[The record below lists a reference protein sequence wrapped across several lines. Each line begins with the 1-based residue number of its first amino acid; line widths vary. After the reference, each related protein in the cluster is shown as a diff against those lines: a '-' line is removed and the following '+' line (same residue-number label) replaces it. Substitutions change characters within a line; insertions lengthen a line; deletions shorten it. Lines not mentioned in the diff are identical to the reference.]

1 MKKVCFVADRFF
13 WEEEMDDLLYQEIN
27 KISNEDHIIE
37 FYFHTCHEVFTQ
49 RAVGCIQK
57 LKEERP
63 EKQLSIV
70 AVIDPLKWGEA
81 AYNEEI
87 LFRYDQFPRGSVDR
101 IDLALAF
108 DGKCEK
114 NERRFIQHFY
124 KINRWLYHQCDDM
137 IAYYYDNLPNITLRT
152 TRSATTGKSR
162 PALHHLYL
170 PKTKDRIDILIEQL
184 PERERNAV
192 LAINSGTTYR
202 QLAEQL
208 GVSYNRAQQLTNRGD
223 LQIRRWLRQSYI

>member
-49 RAVGCIQK
+49 RAVGCIQE

-101 IDLALAF
+101 IDLAPAF
-108 DGKCEK
+108 NGKCEK

-208 GVSYNRAQQLTNRGD
+208 GVSYNRAQQLTNRGE
-223 LQIRRWLRQSYI
+223 LQIRRWLRQSS

>member
-101 IDLALAF
+101 IDLAPAF
-108 DGKCEK
+108 NGKCEK

-192 LAINSGTTYR
+192 LALNSGTTYR

-208 GVSYNRAQQLTNRGD
+208 GVSYNRAQQLTNRGE
-223 LQIRRWLRQSYI
+223 LQIRRWLRQSS

>member
-57 LKEERP
+57 LKEKRP

-101 IDLALAF
+101 IDLAPAF
-108 DGKCEK
+108 NGKCEK

-208 GVSYNRAQQLTNRGD
+208 GVSYNRAQQLTNRGE
-223 LQIRRWLRQSYI
+223 LQIRRWLRQSS

>member
-87 LFRYDQFPRGSVDR
+87 LFRYDQYPRGSVDR
-101 IDLALAF
+101 IDLAPAF
-108 DGKCEK
+108 NGKCEK

-208 GVSYNRAQQLTNRGD
+208 GVSYNRAQQLTNRGE
-223 LQIRRWLRQSYI
+223 LQIRRWLRQSS

>member
-101 IDLALAF
+101 IDLAPAF
-108 DGKCEK
+108 NGKCEK

-137 IAYYYDNLPNITLRT
+137 IAYYYDNLPNITQRT
-152 TRSATTGKSR
+152 ARSATTGKSR

-208 GVSYNRAQQLTNRGD
+208 GVSYNRAQQLTNRGE
-223 LQIRRWLRQSYI
+223 LQIRRWLRQSS

>member
-101 IDLALAF
+101 INLAPAF
-108 DGKCEK
+108 NGKCEK

-208 GVSYNRAQQLTNRGD
+208 GVSYNRAQQLTNRGE
-223 LQIRRWLRQSYI
+223 LQIRRWLRQSS

>member
-63 EKQLSIV
+63 EKQFSIV

-101 IDLALAF
+101 IDLAPAF
-108 DGKCEK
+108 NGKCEK

-208 GVSYNRAQQLTNRGD
+208 GVSYNRAQQLTNRGE
-223 LQIRRWLRQSYI
+223 LQIRRWLRQSS

>member
-49 RAVGCIQK
+49 RAVGSIKK

-101 IDLALAF
+101 IDLAPAF

-208 GVSYNRAQQLTNRGD
+208 GVSYNRAQQLTNRGE
-223 LQIRRWLRQSYI
+223 LQIRRWLRQSS

>member
-37 FYFHTCHEVFTQ
+37 LYFHTCHEVFTQ

-101 IDLALAF
+101 IDLAPAF
-108 DGKCEK
+108 NGKCEK

-208 GVSYNRAQQLTNRGD
+208 GVSYNRAQQLTNRGE
-223 LQIRRWLRQSYI
+223 LQIRRWLRQSS

>member
-101 IDLALAF
+101 IDLAPAF

-208 GVSYNRAQQLTNRGD
+208 GVSYNRAQQLTNRGE
-223 LQIRRWLRQSYI
+223 LQIRRLLRQSS

>member
-13 WEEEMDDLLYQEIN
+13 WEEEMNNLLYQEIN
-27 KISNEDHIIE
+27 KISDEDRYIE
-37 FYFHTCHEVFTQ
+37 FCFHTCHGIFSQ
-49 RAVGCIQK
+49 KAVACIQK
-57 LKEERP
+57 LRRERP
-63 EKQLSIV
+63 EKHLSII
-70 AVIDPLKWGEA
+70 AIIDPLRWGEDKF
-81 AYNEEI
+81 NEEI
-87 LFRYDQFPRGSVDR
+87 PFRHDQFPRGSVDR
-101 IDLALAF
+101 IDFAPAF

-114 NERRFIQHFY
+114 DERRFIQHFY
-124 KINRWLYHQCDDM
+124 KIDRWLYHQCDDM
-137 IAYYYDNLPNITLRT
+137 IAYYYDNLPNITQRT
-152 TRSATTGKSR
+152 ARTATSGNSR

-208 GVSYNRAQQLTNRGD
+208 GVSYNRAQQLVNRGE
-223 LQIRRWLRQSYI
+223 LQIRRWLRQSS

>member
-70 AVIDPLKWGEA
+70 AVIDQLKWGEA

-101 IDLALAF
+101 IDLAPAF
-108 DGKCEK
+108 NGKCEK

-208 GVSYNRAQQLTNRGD
+208 GVSYNRAQQLTNRGE
-223 LQIRRWLRQSYI
+223 LQIRRWLRQSS

>member
-101 IDLALAF
+101 IDLTPAF
-108 DGKCEK
+108 NGKCEK

-208 GVSYNRAQQLTNRGD
+208 GVSYNRAQQLTNRGE
-223 LQIRRWLRQSYI
+223 LQIRRWLRQSS

>member
-101 IDLALAF
+101 IDLAPAF
-108 DGKCEK
+108 NGKCEK
-114 NERRFIQHFY
+114 NERRFIQHLY

-208 GVSYNRAQQLTNRGD
+208 GVSYNRAQQLTNRGE
-223 LQIRRWLRQSYI
+223 LQIRRWLRQSS

>member
-101 IDLALAF
+101 IDLAPAF
-108 DGKCEK
+108 NGKCEK

-162 PALHHLYL
+162 PALHHLDL

-208 GVSYNRAQQLTNRGD
+208 GVSYNRAQQLTNRGE
-223 LQIRRWLRQSYI
+223 LQIRRWLRQSS

>member
-1 MKKVCFVADRFF
+1 VADRFF

-101 IDLALAF
+101 IDLAPAF

-137 IAYYYDNLPNITLRT
+137 IAYYYDNLPNITQRT
-152 TRSATTGKSR
+152 ARTATSGNSR

-170 PKTKDRIDILIEQL
+170 LKTKDRIDILIEQL

-208 GVSYNRAQQLTNRGD
+208 GVSYNRAQQLVNRGE
-223 LQIRRWLRQSYI
+223 LQIRRWLRQSS

>member
-1 MKKVCFVADRFF
+1 
-13 WEEEMDDLLYQEIN
+13 MDDLLYQEIN

-87 LFRYDQFPRGSVDR
+87 LFRYDQFPRGVLTGL
-101 IDLALAF
+101 ILLPHLTVNA
-108 DGKCEK
+108 
-114 NERRFIQHFY
+114 RRMKGASFSTFIRLTAGST
-124 KINRWLYHQCDDM
+124 INVT
-137 IAYYYDNLPNITLRT
+137 I
-152 TRSATTGKSR
+152 
-162 PALHHLYL
+162 
-170 PKTKDRIDILIEQL
+170 
-184 PERERNAV
+184 
-192 LAINSGTTYR
+192 
-202 QLAEQL
+202 
-208 GVSYNRAQQLTNRGD
+208 
-223 LQIRRWLRQSYI
+223 

>member
-101 IDLALAF
+101 IDLAPAF

-192 LAINSGTTYR
+192 LAINSDTTYR

-208 GVSYNRAQQLTNRGD
+208 GVSYNRAQQLTNRGE
-223 LQIRRWLRQSYI
+223 LQIRRWLRQSS

>member
-70 AVIDPLKWGEA
+70 AVIDPLKWGEV

-101 IDLALAF
+101 IDLAPAF

-208 GVSYNRAQQLTNRGD
+208 GVSYRRAQQLTNRGE
-223 LQIRRWLRQSYI
+223 LQIRRWLRQSS

>member
-81 AYNEEI
+81 AYNGEI

-101 IDLALAF
+101 IDLAPAF

-152 TRSATTGKSR
+152 TRSATTGKSG

-208 GVSYNRAQQLTNRGD
+208 GVSYNRAQQLVNRGE
-223 LQIRRWLRQSYI
+223 LQIRRWLRQSS

>member
-70 AVIDPLKWGEA
+70 AVIDPLKWGEV

-101 IDLALAF
+101 IDLAPAF

-208 GVSYNRAQQLTNRGD
+208 GVSYHRAQQLTNRGE
-223 LQIRRWLRQSYI
+223 LQIRRWLRQSS

>member
-27 KISNEDHIIE
+27 IISNEDHIIE

-101 IDLALAF
+101 IDLAPAF
-108 DGKCEK
+108 NGKCEK

-208 GVSYNRAQQLTNRGD
+208 GVSYNRAQQLTNRGE
-223 LQIRRWLRQSYI
+223 LQIRRWLRQSS

>member
-101 IDLALAF
+101 IDLAPVF
-108 DGKCEK
+108 NGKCEK

-208 GVSYNRAQQLTNRGD
+208 GVSYNRAQQLTNRGE
-223 LQIRRWLRQSYI
+223 LQIRRWLRQSS

>member
-13 WEEEMDDLLYQEIN
+13 WEEEMGDLLYQEIN
-27 KISNEDHIIE
+27 KISNEDRVVE
-37 FYFHTCHEVFTQ
+37 FYFHTCHEIFAQ
-49 RAVGCIQK
+49 KAVACIQK
-57 LKEERP
+57 LRRERP
-63 EKQLSIV
+63 EKHLSII
-70 AVIDPLKWGEA
+70 AIIDPLRWGE
-81 AYNEEI
+81 EI
-87 LFRYDQFPRGSVDR
+87 PFRHDQFPRGSVDR
-101 IDLALAF
+101 IDFAPAF

-114 NERRFIQHFY
+114 DERRFIQHFY
-124 KINRWLYHQCDDM
+124 KIDRWLYHQCDDM
-137 IAYYYDNLPNITLRT
+137 IAYYYDNLPNITQRT
-152 TRSATTGKSR
+152 ARTATSGNSR

-208 GVSYNRAQQLTNRGD
+208 GVSYNRAQQLVNRGE
-223 LQIRRWLRQSYI
+223 LQIRRWLRQSS

>member
-101 IDLALAF
+101 IDLAPAF
-108 DGKCEK
+108 NGKCEK

-137 IAYYYDNLPNITLRT
+137 IAYYYDNLPNITRRT

-208 GVSYNRAQQLTNRGD
+208 GVSYNRAQQLTNRGE
-223 LQIRRWLRQSYI
+223 LQIRRWLRQSS

>member
-101 IDLALAF
+101 IDLAPAF
-108 DGKCEK
+108 NGKCEK

-137 IAYYYDNLPNITLRT
+137 IAYYYDNLSNITLRT

-208 GVSYNRAQQLTNRGD
+208 GVSYNRAQQLTNRGE
-223 LQIRRWLRQSYI
+223 LQIRRWLRQSS

>member
-81 AYNEEI
+81 AYNEEF

-101 IDLALAF
+101 IDLAPAF
-108 DGKCEK
+108 NGKCEK

-202 QLAEQL
+202 QLAGQL
-208 GVSYNRAQQLTNRGD
+208 GVSYNRAQQLTNRGE
-223 LQIRRWLRQSYI
+223 LQIRRWLRQSS

>member
-13 WEEEMDDLLYQEIN
+13 WEEEMGDLLYQEIN
-27 KISNEDHIIE
+27 KISNEDRVVE
-37 FYFHTCHEVFTQ
+37 FYFHTCHGIFSQ
-49 RAVGCIQK
+49 KAVACIQK
-57 LKEERP
+57 LRRERP
-63 EKQLSIV
+63 EKHLSII
-70 AVIDPLKWGEA
+70 AIIDPLRWGEDKF
-81 AYNEEI
+81 NEEI
-87 LFRYDQFPRGSVDR
+87 PFRHDQFPRGSVDR
-101 IDLALAF
+101 IDFAPAF

-114 NERRFIQHFY
+114 DERRFIQHFY
-124 KINRWLYHQCDDM
+124 KIDRWLYHQCDDM
-137 IAYYYDNLPNITLRT
+137 IAYYYDNLPNI
-152 TRSATTGKSR
+152 

-208 GVSYNRAQQLTNRGD
+208 GVSYNRAQQLVNRGE
-223 LQIRRWLRQSYI
+223 LQIRRWLRQSS

>member
-101 IDLALAF
+101 IDLAPAF
-108 DGKCEK
+108 NGKCEK
-114 NERRFIQHFY
+114 NER
-124 KINRWLYHQCDDM
+124 
-137 IAYYYDNLPNITLRT
+137 
-152 TRSATTGKSR
+152 
-162 PALHHLYL
+162 
-170 PKTKDRIDILIEQL
+170 
-184 PERERNAV
+184 
-192 LAINSGTTYR
+192 
-202 QLAEQL
+202 
-208 GVSYNRAQQLTNRGD
+208 
-223 LQIRRWLRQSYI
+223 

>member
-101 IDLALAF
+101 IDLAPAF
-108 DGKCEK
+108 NGKCEK

-208 GVSYNRAQQLTNRGD
+208 GVSYNRAQQLTNRGE
-223 LQIRRWLRQSYI
+223 LQIRRWLQQSS

>member
-13 WEEEMDDLLYQEIN
+13 WEAEMDDLLYQEIN

-49 RAVGCIQK
+49 RAVGYIQK

-81 AYNEEI
+81 AYNEES

-101 IDLALAF
+101 IDLAPAF

-208 GVSYNRAQQLTNRGD
+208 GVSYNRAQQLVNRGE
-223 LQIRRWLRQSYI
+223 LQIRRWLRQSS

>member
-13 WEEEMDDLLYQEIN
+13 WEEEMDDLIYQEIN

-101 IDLALAF
+101 IDLAPAF
-108 DGKCEK
+108 NGKCEK

-208 GVSYNRAQQLTNRGD
+208 GVSYNRAQQLTNRGE
-223 LQIRRWLRQSYI
+223 LQIRRWLRQSS

>member
-13 WEEEMDDLLYQEIN
+13 WEEEMNNLLYQEIN
-27 KISNEDHIIE
+27 KISDEDRYIE
-37 FYFHTCHEVFTQ
+37 FCFHTCHEVFTQ
-49 RAVGCIQK
+49 KAVACIQK
-57 LKEERP
+57 LRRERP
-63 EKQLSIV
+63 EKHLSIV
-70 AVIDPLKWGEA
+70 AIIDPLRWGEDEF
-81 AYNEEI
+81 NEEI
-87 LFRYDQFPRGSVDR
+87 LFRHDQFPRGSVDR
-101 IDLALAF
+101 IDFAPAF

-114 NERRFIQHFY
+114 DERRFIQHFY
-124 KINRWLYHQCDDM
+124 KIDRWLYHQCDDM
-137 IAYYYDNLPNITLRT
+137 IAYYYDNLPNITQRT
-152 TRSATTGKSR
+152 ARTATSGNSR

-208 GVSYNRAQQLTNRGD
+208 GVSYNRAQQLVNRGE
-223 LQIRRWLRQSYI
+223 LQIRRWLRQSS

>member
-101 IDLALAF
+101 IDLAPAF
-108 DGKCEK
+108 NGKCEM

-208 GVSYNRAQQLTNRGD
+208 GVSYNRAQQLTNRGE
-223 LQIRRWLRQSYI
+223 LQIRRWLRQSS

>member
-101 IDLALAF
+101 IDLAPAF
-108 DGKCEK
+108 NGKCEK

-162 PALHHLYL
+162 PALHHLYM

-208 GVSYNRAQQLTNRGD
+208 GVSYNRAQQLTNRGE
-223 LQIRRWLRQSYI
+223 LQIRRWLRQSS